1 MIIDGCGAVQTSG
14 SSNRPGK
21 MALMSSFS
29 DSFQK
34 PENQWFDPSIRG
46 LALMSHLE
54 HGLELVLHERL
65 GG

>member
-1 MIIDGCGAVQTSG
+1 MT
-14 SSNRPGK
+14 
-21 MALMSSFS
+21 LMSSFS